1 MVSVTSFETKIAK
14 VNDGSLFSEG
24 EDSSI
29 NQILNSAD
37 QTNTDRLTYK
47 IEIGPE
53 NRREDKSLNKG
64 KITDF
69 IKNLLR
75 FRGTKE
81 VELLKV
87 AGRIKNEDK
96 ITTLELIKQRLH
108 DQIEY
113 EVEDRLITKFN
124 LEERYTQI
132 EQKYARHRLS
142 LLRTYKIES
151 ED

>member
-1 MVSVTSFETKIAK
+1 
-14 VNDGSLFSEG
+14 
-24 EDSSI
+24 
-29 NQILNSAD
+29 
-37 QTNTDRLTYK
+37 
-47 IEIGPE
+47 
-53 NRREDKSLNKG
+53 
-64 KITDF
+64 
-69 IKNLLR
+69 LR